1 MINQRDSRY
10 HAVTEHN
17 VGRESEWER
26 IDPEFREAIQTV
38 SKLLPFRTN
47 RYVMRELIDWN
58 NLPNDHIFQLVF
70 LQKGMLD
77 PQDRLV

>member
-1 MINQRDSRY
+1 MGTHRSGVSGS
-10 HAVTEHN
+10 H
-17 VGRESEWER
+17 SE
-26 IDPEFREAIQTV
+26 V
-38 SKLLPFRTN
+38 SKVLPFRTN

-70 LQKGMLD
+70 PQKGMLD